1 MIVASKPLYPGYSV
15 KRLRKR
21 WGSAWRHL
29 VDYVMGLSPVHPKAL
44 AFTLMMRRLRE
55 LMRAEAGGSCE
66 QPSCALCATDLLA
79 HFAGSERD
87 LLEEYYRTLDEVKG
101 FLAGQPKKAVA
112 RVTAY

>member
-1 MIVASKPLYPGYSV
+1 MIASKPLYPTYGV
-15 KRLRKR
+15 KRLRKK
-21 WGSAWRHL
+21 WGSMWRHL
-29 VDYVMGLSPVHPKAL
+29 VDHVISLSPVHPKAL

-55 LMRAEAGGSCE
+55 LLRAEAGGLCE
-66 QPSCALCATDLLA
+66 EPGCALCATDILA

-101 FLAGQPKKAVA
+101 FLARQPKRAVA